1 MKSRISL
8 ALVVGA
14 LCIVGSA
21 GAQANARSTTKAA
34 APAPSPA
41 ATPVTR
47 AGTPAATV
55 SPSQALGVVDSAR
68 AYDSQALRYET
79 RWGSADV
86 RRGAS
91 GTVIGTVGWF
101 RDFDVEQVVASSPRA
116 VAEARTFKTENFR
129 GSVASSIGALTF
141 ATGLV
146 LTANSSNNAA
156 TPVLIIAGAGGMAW
170 GAAHLQLGFSAL
182 TRAFWWYNRDLSR

>member
-1 MKSRISL
+1 MKSRICA
-8 ALVVGA
+8 ALLVSA
-14 LCIVGSA
+14 LFIAGSA
-21 GAQANARSTTKAA
+21 GAQANARSTAKAT
-34 APAPSPA
+34 APATSP
-41 ATPVTR
+41 P
-47 AGTPAATV
+47 ATV
-55 SPSQALGVVDSAR
+55 SSSQASGLVDSTR
-68 AYDSQALRYET
+68 AYDSRALRYET

-101 RDFDVEQVVASSPRA
+101 RDFDVEQLVASSPQA
-116 VAEARTFKTENFR
+116 VSEARTFKTENFR
-129 GSVASSIGALTF
+129 GSVAGSIGALTF
-141 ATGLV
+141 VTGLI

-170 GAAHLQLGFSAL
+170 GAQHLQLGFSAL